1 MATETAAGLVTKRC
15 PCAGMPDIDYDTIG
29 NLDKTVDL
37 DMSASNV
44 ADVFPNATGVLRVT
58 GRGTADTTS
67 EP

>member
-1 MATETAAGLVTKRC
+1 
-15 PCAGMPDIDYDTIG
+15 MPDIDYDTIG